1 MQVLAVR
8 PGHATVRR
16 GAEQREVNTA
26 LAGPVSPGDWLLVF
40 LGDARERL
48 APARAAEIEATLA
61 LVEAALADPASAGAP
76 AAPAF
81 DLPSSWTAEQLEA
94 FR

>member
-8 PGHATVRR
+8 PGHAMVRR

-26 LAGPVSPGDWLLVF
+26 LAGPVAPGDWLLVF
-40 LGDARERL
+40 LDDAREL
-48 APARAAEIEATLA
+48 LTPARAAEIEATLA
-61 LVEAALADPASAGAP
+61 LVEAALADPGSTEAI